1 MLPEPLDSEYK
12 EVAWAIPK
20 LGEKIAP
27 IWISRPKVFG
37 HQVKFEMLFC
47 GICHSDT
54 HVGKNELG
62 GCVYP
67 FVGGHELLGRVTEVG
82 PDVTKVKVGDYCAV
96 GCMVDSCL
104 NCESCKEGEEQYCDL
119 GLTGTYN
126 GVRKHGRVGGN
137 QNLRTHGGYSGSQVT
152 HEHFIVKIPD
162 GMDLEKA
169 SPILCAG
176 ITMYSPLRYWGFTKK

>member
-1 MLPEPLDSEYK
+1 
-12 EVAWAIPK
+12 
-20 LGEKIAP
+20 
-27 IWISRPKVFG
+27 
-37 HQVKFEMLFC
+37 
-47 GICHSDT
+47 
-54 HVGKNELG
+54 VGKNELG

-67 FVGGHELLGRVTEVG
+67 FVGGHELLGKVTEVG

-137 QNLRTHGGYSGSQVT
+137 QTLRTQGGYSGSQVT

-176 ITMYSPLRYWGFTKK
+176 ITMYSPLRYWGFTKKQNKTVGIVGVGGLGTMGIKIANALGH